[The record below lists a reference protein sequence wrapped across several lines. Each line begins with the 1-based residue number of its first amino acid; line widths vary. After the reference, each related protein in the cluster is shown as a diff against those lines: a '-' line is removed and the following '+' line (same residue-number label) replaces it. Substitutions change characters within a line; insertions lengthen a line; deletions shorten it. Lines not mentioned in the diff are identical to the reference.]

1 SFRLLSLFD
10 LARPLV
16 GLLLS
21 LVGLLLLPLV
31 GFARPLVDLG
41 LFLVPLR
48 LLLIPRLALIGLR
61 RTLCIRAVLVH
72 ILFLLDLLLFDPLAL
87 LVLFQAQILNLLLL
101 FLFRLRIRVAGI
113 GRARRRWPVV
123 EYARVAAVAVSGC
136 VAQGIAW
143 TVRLAWLIHIPLLIR
158 IARIRIRRLVVL
170 NVWWRV
176 VRRRICRVRVSRPR
190 SIRIALPQV
199 LPIVLTLLV
208 RQICIGRRPL
218 PVRIALLRI
227 RAVVTRILRWT
238 LAHRRRHLDVGPLD
252 LRIFLLLDAAH
263 LGDRWR
269 SATVLPNDF
278 LLLGESDRSRRRRH
292 LGHNGPADNRA
303 RRSHAGHHACANY
316 AALLRRN
323 RWRHRSNRS
332 RSHFIGI
339 HANHVVVH
347 GSRGNESFMRG
358 GRNGVHL
365 RPVLISNVRDVRR
378 LVHINVVVDVGHLH
392 AVDDGGVRDVHVG
405 HVPLAD
411 VVRRAIHVTRSQR
424 EPRHAGGHATSDH
437 SDSPMRAA
445 N

>member
-1 SFRLLSLFD
+1 MLGRFFLSRTFRLLSLFD

-31 GFARPLVDLG
+31 GFTLSLVDLR
-41 LFLVPLR
+41 LFLVPLG

-61 RTLCIRAVLVH
+61 RTLCIRIVLVH

-199 LPIVLTLLV
+199 LPIVLTLLA
-208 RQICIGRRPL
+208 REICIGRRPL
-218 PVRIALLRI
+218 PVGVSLLRI

-252 LRIFLLLDAAH
+252 LRIFLLLLNAAH
-263 LGDRWR
+263 L
-269 SATVLPNDF
+269 
-278 LLLGESDRSRRRRH
+278 
-292 LGHNGPADNRA
+292 
-303 RRSHAGHHACANY
+303 
-316 AALLRRN
+316 
-323 RWRHRSNRS
+323 
-332 RSHFIGI
+332 
-339 HANHVVVH
+339 
-347 GSRGNESFMRG
+347 
-358 GRNGVHL
+358 
-365 RPVLISNVRDVRR
+365 
-378 LVHINVVVDVGHLH
+378 
-392 AVDDGGVRDVHVG
+392 
-405 HVPLAD
+405 
-411 VVRRAIHVTRSQR
+411 
-424 EPRHAGGHATSDH
+424 
-437 SDSPMRAA
+437 
-445 N
+445 

>member
-1 SFRLLSLFD
+1 MHLVVRLILFFFFRGFVLFRRLVLLGRFFLSRTFRLLSLFD

-101 FLFRLRIRVAGI
+101 FLFRLRIRAKAGQSRSGEVAGI
-113 GRARRRWPVV
+113 LRARRRWPVV
-123 EYARVAAVAVSGC
+123 EYARVAAVAVSGR
-136 VAQGIAW
+136 VARGIAW

-199 LPIVLTLLV
+199 LPIVLTLLA
-208 RQICIGRRPL
+208 REICIGRRPL
-218 PVRIALLRI
+218 PVGVSLLRI

-238 LAHRRRHLDVGPLD
+238 LADRRRHLDVGPLD
-252 LRIFLLLDAAH
+252 LRIFLLLLNAAH
-263 LGDRWR
+263 L
-269 SATVLPNDF
+269 
-278 LLLGESDRSRRRRH
+278 
-292 LGHNGPADNRA
+292 
-303 RRSHAGHHACANY
+303 
-316 AALLRRN
+316 
-323 RWRHRSNRS
+323 
-332 RSHFIGI
+332 
-339 HANHVVVH
+339 
-347 GSRGNESFMRG
+347 
-358 GRNGVHL
+358 
-365 RPVLISNVRDVRR
+365 
-378 LVHINVVVDVGHLH
+378 
-392 AVDDGGVRDVHVG
+392 
-405 HVPLAD
+405 
-411 VVRRAIHVTRSQR
+411 
-424 EPRHAGGHATSDH
+424 
-437 SDSPMRAA
+437 
-445 N
+445 